1 MKDDRPTSPE
11 RSATVWLCAMLH
23 AFTHIFWVILTPLYL
38 LMQEDLNLASVS
50 RVTLLV
56 TVMMTAYFVPSYAA
70 GWLADRFPRKRL
82 LAFGLFLNGLAFVGL
97 GRAPNYGT
105 ALACVVLAGLGGTFY
120 HPAGTALVAGLFP
133 TQTGRALGLT
143 GVGASVGFFAGP
155 IYSGW
160 RAASA
165 GWRAPVTEVGVAG
178 MTAALLFLW
187 LAKEPP
193 RAPATG
199 TNQGFAAPR
208 LEGWRW
214 LALGSAALF
223 LSLRDFA
230 GSAVGSGG
238 ALFLQQAHGF
248 SLAQT
253 GVALSLIFLGSTVG
267 NPLFGHLADRRM
279 ARWLVLVLGGAAVAV
294 AVIPRISAGGIWP
307 LLLVYGFC
315 FMGSYPMTEAAVV
328 RGLPEAA
335 RGRVVGGF
343 ITVGGLLGN
352 LGHWFAGERIAR
364 LGPAA
369 AEVHAYE
376 PFFLTLAG
384 MILAALLALP
394 WLLKLNRHRPG
405 APAAVADG
413 APATPPTI
421 VSDGTA

>member
-1 MKDDRPTSPE
+1 MKDGRPISPE
-11 RSATVWLCAMLH
+11 RSATVWLCALLH
-23 AFTHIFWVILTPLYL
+23 AFTHVFWVTLTPLYL
-38 LMQEDLNLASVS
+38 PIQADLKLASVS
-50 RVTLLV
+50 RVTFLV

-70 GWLADRFPRKRL
+70 GWLADRFPRKGL

-105 ALACVVLAGLGGTFY
+105 ALACVVVAGLGGTFY
-120 HPAGTALVAGLFP
+120 HPAATALVAGLFP
-133 TQTGRALGLT
+133 AQTGRALGLT

-155 IYSGW
+155 IYAGW

-165 GWRAPVTEVGVAG
+165 GWRAPVTEIGVAG
-178 MTAALLFLW
+178 MVAALLFLW
-187 LAKEPP
+187 RAKEPP
-193 RAPATG
+193 RTRTTAGLTS
-199 TNQGFAAPR
+199 AAPR

-214 LALGSAALF
+214 LALGAAALF

-267 NPLFGHLADRRM
+267 NPLFGRLADHRM
-279 ARWLVLVLGGAAVAV
+279 ARWLTLVLGGAAAAV
-294 AVIPRISAGGIWP
+294 ALIPRTPANGMLP
-307 LLLVYGFC
+307 LLLVYGFF

-364 LGPAA
+364 LGPDAA
-369 AEVHAYE
+369 VARAYE
-376 PFFLTLAG
+376 PFFLTLAA
-384 MILAALLALP
+384 MTLAALLALP
-394 WLLKLNRHRPG
+394 WLLKLNRHRPT
-405 APAAVADG
+405 APVVTG
-413 APATPPTI
+413 ATPTAASEPV